1 MEVEAQPNRKD
12 NQPTNVNN
20 VITSL
25 KPGPIV
31 DVGKTKDN
39 QSSNVNFTRVRMVRL
54 SKWFVKHQ
62 KNDGWGQKSVN
73 ALHVGIVGLLVAA
86 YICHIM
92 GGPIFQS
99 YRNNTVRIIIEV
111 IESSA
116 LFLAFVCLLKMWQ
129 VNGSWAAA
137 KMLRVGSAR
146 IYVYGF
152 WLLRSTVVE
161 ILKGQPI
168 YAFLLSFHTI
178 MIYSTDTWHLC
189 NQKVLATNVAILL
202 LMITYEFF
210 LSISPLAVDSDVWV
224 FWNVEVTANSLSRSN
239 YFNFFMIFF
248 DAFIMILYDSGRSK
262 FVMVVKKQKRK
273 LITLSES
280 KQKALHFAWIGMAF
294 FSICLILSWIVSRYE
309 GVFGVSNDVI
319 QISAATLA
327 VCTICNIAVLFLYST
342 NTETR
347 KNVLHKLLRE
357 RRVIFIF
364 MLLGVLFYI
373 HGIYMA
379 KRFSIFPYI
388 FALAVITY
396 IFSDFISAS
405 FPRNGML
412 ILLIGMLLL
421 LSYQIIL
428 YLFLLKDCKDY
439 MFDWGILGKKI
450 SYCTVGRLTCQS
462 IFSLLVPAALQTILR
477 RSHNMN
483 FCNANVYRSSGTVN
497 RHRVNHD
504 YVDKMKAERLE
515 SRKKKVRK
523 KHEIQMV

>member
-31 DVGKTKDN
+31 DRNDN
-39 QSSNVNFTRVRMVRL
+39 QLHVNFTRVRMVRL

-62 KNDGWGQKSVN
+62 KNDGWGQKSIN

-178 MIYSTDTWHLC
+178 IIYSTDTWHLC
-189 NQKVLATNVAILL
+189 NQKVLVTNVAILL

-294 FSICLILSWIVSRYE
+294 FSICIMLSYIVSRYE
-309 GVFGVSNDVI
+309 ECLACQMMLFRYPRRLLQFALS
-319 QISAATLA
+319 ATLLCYFCIQRIPRLGRMYCINFYA
-327 VCTICNIAVLFLYST
+327 NAELFSYLCYW
-342 NTETR
+342 EYC
-347 KNVLHKLLRE
+347 
-357 RRVIFIF
+357 FIL
-364 MLLGVLFYI
+364 MGYTWRIMFY
-373 HGIYMA
+373 
-379 KRFSIFPYI
+379 
-388 FALAVITY
+388 
-396 IFSDFISAS
+396 AS
-405 FPRNGML
+405 FC
-412 ILLIGMLLL
+412 IH
-421 LSYQIIL
+421 
-428 YLFLLKDCKDY
+428 
-439 MFDWGILGKKI
+439 
-450 SYCTVGRLTCQS
+450 
-462 IFSLLVPAALQTILR
+462 FSFGGNLVHI
-477 RSHNMN
+477 
-483 FCNANVYRSSGTVN
+483 
-497 RHRVNHD
+497 
-504 YVDKMKAERLE
+504 
-515 SRKKKVRK
+515 
-523 KHEIQMV
+523 